1 MKEALLTDMREY
13 SNIRI
18 MNTISQSNNFSE
30 EVVNAA
36 KSIAVERNILSEDKL
51 EIVSKL
57 PKFKNMA
64 IDQIQNGV
72 APATI
77 KANLIAKGLTEEF
90 ANDVMNDA
98 ARSVTIREKAKA
110 KEEGGASVWTIVF
123 IIFVVFKIILRM
135 AAN

>member
-1 MKEALLTDMREY
+1 
-13 SNIRI
+13 
-18 MNTISQSNNFSE
+18 MNTISQSNSFSAA
-30 EVVNAA
+30 VVEAA
-36 KSIAVERNILSEDKL
+36 KSIAVERNLLSEDKL
-51 EIVSKL
+51 DIVAQL

-72 APATI
+72 KPATI
-77 KANLIAKGLTEEF
+77 KSNLMAKGLTEEF

-110 KEEGGASVWTIVF
+110 KEDGGSNVWMVVF
-123 IIFVVFKIILRM
+123 IILIVVKMILRM